1 MIASSPVQD
10 SLNKT
15 VNTAAYYA
23 SIFVLGLFA
32 AILGPAL
39 PTLANNTS
47 STIDQISLLFVLGA
61 LGYLGVRLTGF
72 PATGCYLL
80 PLW

>member
-47 STIDQISLLFVLGA
+47 STIDQISLLFVLG
-61 LGYLGVRLTGF
+61 VRLTGF